1 MTSRVPETV
10 QGSQPATIRPW
21 YVSLIFALIAVA
33 LLLGGVW
40 LYARIQ
46 SPFPFYGTTYTPPQ
60 TAPAFSGTD
69 QDGDAYAFNPQ
80 GKTTAL
86 FFGFTHCPNICPLTL
101 TYLEKVRERL
111 SPAQQQNFQ
120 VLFVSIDPVRDTP
133 AQLKSY
139 VSFFGKAQGVNI
151 PEPALAQVARS
162 YGVGYSKADMKSSGD
177 YQMNHTTAT
186 YLIDRTGK
194 LRLLWDYTQLSKLER
209 VQVDIQEVMR

>member
-1 MTSRVPETV
+1 MTSSSPDTAPGG
-10 QGSQPATIRPW
+10 QLTPPRPW

-40 LYARIQ
+40 LYARLRN
-46 SPFPFYGTTYTPPQ
+46 PFPFYGTTYTPPQ

-69 QDGDAYAFNPQ
+69 QEGKAYAFAPQ
-80 GKTTAL
+80 GQTTAL

-111 SPAQQQNFQ
+111 SPAQRKEFQ
-120 VLFVSIDPVRDTP
+120 VVFVSIDPGRDTP
-133 AQLKSY
+133 AQLRSY
-139 VSFFGKAQGVNI
+139 VSFFGAAQGVNV
-151 PEPALAQVARS
+151 PEPQLTGVARR
-162 YGVGYSKADMKSSGD
+162 YGAGYSKANIKSPTD

-186 YLIDRTGK
+186 YLIDRRGQ

-209 VQVDIQEVMR
+209 VQADIQEVMR